1 MRVPNNSG
9 IDGGRCMQAWRTSLA
24 DILGTTVPVF
34 LVVTGIV
41 IGFAAYMTGQAI
53 ANTWRP
59 VWQLVVY
66 VLLLGLVARFLIF
79 ALFEGELL
87 SLSGYLASTALLMA
101 IGIFAYRLTRA
112 RKMVHQYPWLYERLG
127 LFGWR
132 RRG

>member
-1 MRVPNNSG
+1 MG
-9 IDGGRCMQAWRTSLA
+9 LTG
-24 DILGTTVPVF
+24 ILGTSVPVF
-34 LVVTGIV
+34 LTVTGIV

-66 VLLLGLVARFLIF
+66 ALLLGVVARFLIF
-79 ALFEGELL
+79 ALFDGELL
-87 SLSGYLASTALLMA
+87 SLSGYAASTGLLLA

-112 RKMVHQYPWLYERLG
+112 RKMVHQYPWLYERAG

-132 RRG
+132 RRA

>member
-1 MRVPNNSG
+1 M
-9 IDGGRCMQAWRTSLA
+9 A
-24 DILGTTVPVF
+24 DVLGTTPAVF

-66 VLLLGLVARFLIF
+66 ALLLGIVARFLIF
-79 ALFEGELL
+79 ALFDGELL
-87 SLSGYLASTALLMA
+87 SLSGYAASTALLFL
-101 IGIFAYRLTRA
+101 IGVFAYRLTRA
-112 RKMVHQYPWLYERLG
+112 RKMVHQYPWLYERSG

-132 RRG
+132 RRA